1 MQHIATQLPDIFTY
15 AKGVT
20 KSHISAANATGT
32 VVVPIDDKRSVK
44 LEIRQKHRRP
54 IGGKDKNPQKE
65 KKKKKK
71 KKKKKSQRH
80 PGNLLKRKISIK
92 EL

>member
-20 KSHISAANATGT
+20 KSHILAANATGT

-54 IGGKDKNPQKE
+54 IGGKDKNPQKG
-65 KKKKKK
+65 KKKKPALPRESLKEK
-71 KKKKKSQRH
+71 GFSQRAIA
-80 PGNLLKRKISIK
+80 NNDIN
-92 EL
+92 